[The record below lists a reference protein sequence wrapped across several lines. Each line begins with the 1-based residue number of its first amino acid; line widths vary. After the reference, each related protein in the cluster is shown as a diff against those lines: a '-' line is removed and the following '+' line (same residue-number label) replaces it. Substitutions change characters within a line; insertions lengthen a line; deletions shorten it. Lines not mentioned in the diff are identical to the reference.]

1 MADHHEEEVLGKAYD
16 ARLMKR
22 LLTYLWPYKWH
33 ALTALVLTIL
43 SAPLGLAGPP
53 LTKVAIDLFLAPSVR
68 FARSG
73 VDTDAAGRARMDA
86 YAGREEFEIEASK
99 LDPRSRHTVFV
110 DGNYLDDFTTSD
122 DGDFRRQWSNA
133 PDSEKLPLPA
143 LLSPLKNVHHID
155 IRNTSAAVVLS
166 IDEIQPAGLG
176 RIIKNLA
183 ERFGF
188 GATAYQGLAFIAI
201 IFLIA
206 NLAAFAVQYTQ
217 AIVIQTMGQYIMYD
231 LRKEI
236 FAHLQKLSV
245 QFYDRNPV
253 GRLMTR
259 LTTDVDALNEMFTAG
274 VIAIFGDVAMIF
286 FIVIVMFLVN
296 WRLALVSFSILPLLV
311 VLTTWFRLGARSAFR
326 EVRVRIA
333 RINAFLQEHI
343 TGMPVVQLFNRE
355 EKEMRRFDTINQAH
369 RKANID
375 TIFYYAVFYPAVE
388 IISALG
394 IALIIWY
401 GGGQVVRD
409 SVSLGTLFF
418 FLQLLRYFYEPISDI
433 SEKYNILQSAMA
445 SSERTFKLLDE
456 PVRIASP
463 EKPIRIGRASGRIEF
478 QNVWFAYNDE
488 DWILRDVSFTVAPG
502 ERVAFVGHTGAGKTT
517 ITNLL
522 LRFYD
527 IQRGQILIDGV
538 NIRELDL
545 QELRANFSIVLQD
558 VFLFSG
564 DVATNIRLG
573 NRAITDDALKEAASQ
588 VHADTFIQ
596 RLPEQYASELR
607 ERGAGL
613 SVGQK
618 QLISFA
624 RALAFDPRVLILD
637 EATSSIDT
645 ETELLIRD
653 AVERLME
660 GRTSLVIAHRLSTI
674 QSVDKIIVMHKG
686 EIRESGTH
694 QDLLAQRGLYWRLYQ
709 LQFYQDYKQTFSESV
724 ADD

>member
-1 MADHHEEEVLGKAYD
+1 MADSHHEEEVLGKAYD

-33 ALTALVLTIL
+33 AITSLVLTIL
-43 SAPLGLAGPP
+43 SAPLVLAGPP
-53 LTKVAIDLFLAPSVR
+53 LTKAAIDLFLAPDPSKPASG
-68 FARSG
+68 FAL
-73 VDTDAAGRARMDA
+73 
-86 YAGREEFEIEASK
+86 F
-99 LDPRSRHTVFV
+99 
-110 DGNYLDDFTTSD
+110 
-122 DGDFRRQWSNA
+122 
-133 PDSEKLPLPA
+133 
-143 LLSPLKNVHHID
+143 LKH
-155 IRNTSAAVVLS
+155 
-166 IDEIQPAGLG
+166 
-176 RIIKNLA
+176 LA
-183 ERFGF
+183 ERSGF
-188 GATAYQGLAFIAI
+188 GGGAYHGIVFISIVFLLAS
-201 IFLIA
+201 
-206 NLAAFAVQYTQ
+206 LAAFAVQYTQ

-231 LRKEI
+231 LRKQI
-236 FAHLQKLSV
+236 FARLQELSV
-245 QFYDRNPV
+245 SFYDRNPV

-286 FIVIVMFLVN
+286 YIVIWMFEVN
-296 WRLALVSFSILPLLV
+296 WKLALVSFAILPLLA
-311 VLTTWFRLGARSAFR
+311 VLTTWFRLGARSSFR

-355 EKEMRRFDTINQAH
+355 EKEMRKFDHINQAH

-388 IISALG
+388 IIGAIG
-394 IALIIWY
+394 IGLIIWF
-401 GGGQVVRD
+401 GGGQVIRGAATI
-409 SVSLGTLFF
+409 GTLVAFI
-418 FLQLLRYFYEPISDI
+418 QLARSFYEPISDI

-445 SSERTFKLLDE
+445 SSERIFKLLDE
-456 PVRIASP
+456 TVTIASP
-463 EKPIRIGRASGRIEF
+463 EKPVRIGRARGQIEF
-478 QNVWFAYNDE
+478 RNVWFAYNDE
-488 DWILRDVSFTVAPG
+488 DWILKDVSFTVQPG

-517 ITNLL
+517 ITSLL

-527 IQRGQILIDGV
+527 IQRGRVLLDGV
-538 NIRELDL
+538 DVRELDL
-545 QELRANFSIVLQD
+545 EELRSNFSIVLQD

-564 DVATNIRLG
+564 DIATNIRLG
-573 NRAITDDALKEAASQ
+573 NRAITAAGLRDAARQ

-596 RLPEQYASELR
+596 RLPEGYEAELR
-607 ERGAGL
+607 ERGSGL

-660 GRTSLVIAHRLSTI
+660 GRTSLVVAHRLSTI

-686 EIRESGTH
+686 EIRETGTH

-709 LQFYQDYKQTFSESV
+709 LQFYQDYKRRFADSI

>member
-16 ARLMKR
+16 ARLMRR
-22 LLTYLWPYKWH
+22 LLTYLWPYKWY
-33 ALTALVLTIL
+33 ALTSLVLTIL
-43 SAPLGLAGPP
+43 SAPLVLAGPP
-53 LTKVAIDLFLAPSVR
+53 LTKAAIDLFLAPDPSKPVSG
-68 FARSG
+68 FAL
-73 VDTDAAGRARMDA
+73 
-86 YAGREEFEIEASK
+86 F
-99 LDPRSRHTVFV
+99 
-110 DGNYLDDFTTSD
+110 
-122 DGDFRRQWSNA
+122 
-133 PDSEKLPLPA
+133 
-143 LLSPLKNVHHID
+143 LKH
-155 IRNTSAAVVLS
+155 
-166 IDEIQPAGLG
+166 
-176 RIIKNLA
+176 LA
-183 ERFGF
+183 DRFGF
-188 GATAYQGLAFIAI
+188 GESAYQGIAFIAI
-201 IFLIA
+201 VFLLA
-206 NLAAFAVQYTQ
+206 SLAAFAVQYTQ
-217 AIVIQTMGQYIMYD
+217 AIVMQTMGQYIMYD
-231 LRKEI
+231 LRKQI

-286 FIVIVMFLVN
+286 FIVIWMFLEN
-296 WRLALVSFSILPLLV
+296 WKLALVSFAILPLLAA
-311 VLTTWFRLGARSAFR
+311 LTTWFRRGARASFR

-355 EKEMRRFDTINQAH
+355 EKEMRKFDAINQAH

-388 IISALG
+388 IIGSIG
-394 IALIIWY
+394 IGLIIWY
-401 GGGQVVRD
+401 GGGEVIRGKATI
-409 SVSLGTLFF
+409 GTLVAFI
-418 FLQLLRYFYEPISDI
+418 QLARMFYEPISDI

-445 SSERTFKLLDE
+445 SSERIFKLLAE
-456 PVRIASP
+456 PVTIASP
-463 EKPIRIGRASGRIEF
+463 EKPVRIGRARGRIEF
-478 QNVWFAYNDE
+478 RNVWFAYKDE
-488 DWILRDVSFTVAPG
+488 DWILKDVSFTVEPG

-527 IQRGQILIDGV
+527 IQRGQILLDGV
-538 NIRELDL
+538 DVRELDL
-545 QELRANFSIVLQD
+545 EELRSNFSIVLQD

-564 DVATNIRLG
+564 DIATNIRLG
-573 NRAITDDALKEAASQ
+573 NQSISDDELRDAARQ

-596 RLPEQYASELR
+596 RLQEGYGAELR

-660 GRTSLVIAHRLSTI
+660 GRTSLVVAHRLSTI

-686 EIRESGTH
+686 EVRETGTH
-694 QDLLAQRGLYWRLYQ
+694 QDLLSQRGLYWRLYQ
-709 LQFYQDYKQTFSESV
+709 LQFYQDYKRTFAESV

>member
-33 ALTALVLTIL
+33 ALTSLVLTIL
-43 SAPLGLAGPP
+43 SAPLVLAGPP
-53 LTKVAIDLFLAPSVR
+53 LTKAAIDLFLAPDPSKPASG
-68 FARSG
+68 FAL
-73 VDTDAAGRARMDA
+73 
-86 YAGREEFEIEASK
+86 F
-99 LDPRSRHTVFV
+99 
-110 DGNYLDDFTTSD
+110 
-122 DGDFRRQWSNA
+122 
-133 PDSEKLPLPA
+133 
-143 LLSPLKNVHHID
+143 
-155 IRNTSAAVVLS
+155 
-166 IDEIQPAGLG
+166 
-176 RIIKNLA
+176 IKHLA
-183 ERFGF
+183 DRFGF
-188 GATAYQGLAFIAI
+188 GGSAYQGIAFIAI
-201 IFLIA
+201 IFLVA
-206 NLAAFAVQYTQ
+206 NLAAFAVQYGQ
-217 AIVIQTMGQYIMYD
+217 AIVMQAMGQYIMYD
-231 LRKEI
+231 LRKQI
-236 FAHLQKLSV
+236 FAYLQRLSI

-286 FIVIVMFLVN
+286 YIVIWMFRVN
-296 WRLALVSFSILPLLV
+296 WQLALVSFAILPLLA
-311 VLTTWFRLGARSAFR
+311 VLTTWFRLGARSSFR

-355 EKEMRRFDTINQAH
+355 EKEMREFDRINHAH

-388 IISALG
+388 IIGSLG
-394 IALIIWY
+394 IGLIIWY
-401 GGGQVVRD
+401 GGGQVVRGIATI
-409 SVSLGTLFF
+409 GTLVAFI
-418 FLQLLRYFYEPISDI
+418 QLARSFYEPISDI

-445 SSERTFKLLDE
+445 SSERIFKLLDE
-456 PVRIASP
+456 PLTIASP
-463 EKPIRIGRASGRIEF
+463 DKPVRIDRARGQIEF
-478 QNVWFAYNDE
+478 RNVWFAYKDD
-488 DWILRDVSFTVAPG
+488 DWILKDVSFTVEPG
-502 ERVAFVGHTGAGKTT
+502 ERVAIVGHTGAGKTT
-517 ITNLL
+517 ITSLL
-522 LRFYD
+522 MRFYD
-527 IQRGQILIDGV
+527 IQRGQILLDGID
-538 NIRELDL
+538 IRELDL
-545 QELRANFSIVLQD
+545 EELRSNFSIVLQD

-564 DVATNIRLG
+564 DIAANIRLG
-573 NRAITDDALKEAASQ
+573 NNSITDDALRDAAAQ
-588 VHADTFIQ
+588 VHADSFIQ
-596 RLPEQYASELR
+596 RLPEGYSSELR

-645 ETELLIRD
+645 ETEVLIRD

-686 EIRESGTH
+686 EIRETGRH
-694 QDLLAQRGLYWRLYQ
+694 QELLAERGLYWRLYQ
-709 LQFYQDYKQTFSESV
+709 LQFYQDYKRTFAESI

>member
-1 MADHHEEEVLGKAYD
+1 MSDHHEEEVLGKAYD

-33 ALTALVLTIL
+33 ALISLVLTIL
-43 SAPLGLAGPP
+43 TAPLVLAGSL
-53 LTKVAIDLFLAPSVR
+53 LTKAAIDLFLAPDPSKPTSG
-68 FARSG
+68 FAL
-73 VDTDAAGRARMDA
+73 
-86 YAGREEFEIEASK
+86 F
-99 LDPRSRHTVFV
+99 
-110 DGNYLDDFTTSD
+110 
-122 DGDFRRQWSNA
+122 
-133 PDSEKLPLPA
+133 
-143 LLSPLKNVHHID
+143 
-155 IRNTSAAVVLS
+155 
-166 IDEIQPAGLG
+166 
-176 RIIKNLA
+176 IKNLA

-188 GATAYQGLAFIAI
+188 GADAYQGIAFIAI
-201 IFLIA
+201 IFLLA
-206 NLAAFAVQYTQ
+206 NVAAFAVQYTQ

-231 LRKEI
+231 LRKQI
-236 FAHLQKLSV
+236 FAHLQKLAV

-274 VIAIFGDVAMIF
+274 VIAIFGDIAMIF
-286 FIVIVMFLVN
+286 FIVILMFLVN

-355 EKEMRRFDTINQAH
+355 EKEMRKFDTINQAH

-394 IALIIWY
+394 TALIIWY
-401 GGGQVVRD
+401 GGGQVVRNAA
-409 SVSLGTLFF
+409 SLGTLFF
-418 FLQLLRYFYEPISDI
+418 FLQLLRFFYEPISDI

-456 PVRIASP
+456 PVTIASP
-463 EKPIRIGRASGRIEF
+463 AKPVRIGRASGRIEF
-478 QNVWFAYNDE
+478 QNVWFAYNNE
-488 DWILRDVSFTVAPG
+488 DWILKDVSFRVSPG

-538 NIRELDL
+538 NIRDLDL
-545 QELRANFSIVLQD
+545 EELRANFSIVLQD

-564 DVATNIRLG
+564 DIATNIRLG
-573 NRAITDDALKEAASQ
+573 NRAITDQQLQEAASQ
-588 VHADTFIQ
+588 VHADTFIR
-596 RLPEQYASELR
+596 RLPDGYANELR

-653 AVERLME
+653 AVERMME

-686 EIRESGTH
+686 EIRETGTH
-694 QDLLAQRGLYWRLYQ
+694 QDLLALRGLYWRLYQ
-709 LQFYQDYKQTFSESV
+709 LQFYQDYKQTFAESI

>member
-16 ARLMKR
+16 ARLMRR
-22 LLTYLWPYKWH
+22 LLRYLWPYKWH
-33 ALTALVLTIL
+33 ALTALVLTMG
-43 SAPLGLAGPP
+43 SAPLVLAGAP
-53 LTKVAIDLFLAPSVR
+53 LTKAAIDLFLAPDPSKPVTG
-68 FARSG
+68 FAL
-73 VDTDAAGRARMDA
+73 
-86 YAGREEFEIEASK
+86 F
-99 LDPRSRHTVFV
+99 
-110 DGNYLDDFTTSD
+110 
-122 DGDFRRQWSNA
+122 
-133 PDSEKLPLPA
+133 
-143 LLSPLKNVHHID
+143 LKH
-155 IRNTSAAVVLS
+155 
-166 IDEIQPAGLG
+166 
-176 RIIKNLA
+176 LA

-188 GATAYQGLAFIAI
+188 GASAYQGIVFISI
-201 IFLIA
+201 VFLIA
-206 NLAAFAVQYTQ
+206 NIAAFAVQYTQ
-217 AIVIQTMGQYIMYD
+217 AIVMQAMGQYIMYD
-231 LRKEI
+231 LRKQI

-245 QFYDRNPV
+245 QFYDHNPV

-274 VIAIFGDVAMIF
+274 VIAIFGDLAMIF
-286 FIVIVMFLVN
+286 YIVIWMFQVN
-296 WRLALVSFSILPLLV
+296 WQLALVSFAILPLLIA
-311 VLTTWFRLGARSAFR
+311 LTTWFRLGARSSFR
-326 EVRVRIA
+326 SVRVRIA

-355 EKEMRRFDTINQAH
+355 EKEMRKFDEINEAH

-388 IISALG
+388 IIGSIG
-394 IALIIWY
+394 IGLIIWY
-401 GGGQVVRD
+401 GGGQVVRGIATI
-409 SVSLGTLFF
+409 GTLVAFI
-418 FLQLLRYFYEPISDI
+418 QLARSFYEPISDI

-445 SSERTFKLLDE
+445 SSERIFKLLDE
-456 PVRIASP
+456 PVTIASP
-463 EKPIRIGRASGRIEF
+463 EKPVPIGRATGQIEF
-478 QNVWFAYNDE
+478 RNVWFAYKDD
-488 DWILRDVSFTVAPG
+488 DWILKDVSFTVSPG

-538 NIRELDL
+538 DIRKLDL
-545 QELRANFSIVLQD
+545 EELRANFSIVLQD

-564 DVATNIRLG
+564 DIAANIRLG
-573 NRAITDDALKEAASQ
+573 NQAITDEQLEESARQ
-588 VHADTFIQ
+588 VHADTFIR
-596 RLPEQYASELR
+596 RLPEQYGAELR

-645 ETELLIRD
+645 ETEILIRD
-653 AVERLME
+653 AVERVME

-686 EIRESGTH
+686 EIRETGTH
-694 QDLLAQRGLYWRLYQ
+694 QDLLAERGLYWRLYQ
-709 LQFYQDYKQTFSESV
+709 LQFYQDYKRTFAESV

>member
-16 ARLMKR
+16 AKLMRR
-22 LLTYLWPYKWH
+22 LLRYLWPYRGR
-33 ALTALVLTIL
+33 ALTSLILTIL
-43 SAPLGLAGPP
+43 SAPLALAGPP
-53 LTKVAIDLFLAPSVR
+53 LTKAAIDLFLDPNRDPSKATG
-68 FARSG
+68 FARFIR
-73 VDTDAAGRARMDA
+73 DAADW
-86 YAGREEFEIEASK
+86 
-99 LDPRSRHTVFV
+99 T
-110 DGNYLDDFTTSD
+110 
-122 DGDFRRQWSNA
+122 
-133 PDSEKLPLPA
+133 
-143 LLSPLKNVHHID
+143 
-155 IRNTSAAVVLS
+155 
-166 IDEIQPAGLG
+166 GLG
-176 RIIKNLA
+176 SSPA
-183 ERFGF
+183 
-188 GATAYQGLAFIAI
+188 QGIAFIAI
-201 IFLIA
+201 VFFAA
-206 NLAAFAVQYTQ
+206 NIAAFAVQYTQ
-217 AIVIQTMGQYIMYD
+217 AIVMQTMGQFIMYD
-231 LRKEI
+231 LRQEI
-236 FAHLQKLSV
+236 FGHLQKLPV
-245 QFYDRNPV
+245 AFYDRNPV

-274 VIAIFGDVAMIF
+274 VIVIFGDLAMIF
-286 FIVIVMFLVN
+286 YIAIWMFQVN
-296 WRLALVSFSILPLLV
+296 WRLSLVSFAIMPLLAA
-311 VLTTWFRLGARSAFR
+311 LTTWFRLGARNSFR

-355 EKEMRRFDTINQAH
+355 QKEMKRFNKINEAH

-388 IISALG
+388 IIGAIG

-401 GGGQVVRD
+401 GGGQVLRGIATI
-409 SVSLGTLFF
+409 GTLVAFI
-418 FLQLLRYFYEPISDI
+418 QLARSFYEPISDI

-445 SSERTFKLLDE
+445 SSERIFKLLDE
-456 PVRIASP
+456 PVTIESP
-463 EKPIRIGRASGRIEF
+463 HAPKRIGRALGRIEF
-478 QNVWFAYNDE
+478 RNVWFAYKDE
-488 DWILRDVSFTVAPG
+488 DWVLRDVSFVAEPG
-502 ERVAFVGHTGAGKTT
+502 ERVAFVGRTGAGKTT
-517 ITNLL
+517 ITSLL

-527 IQRGQILIDGV
+527 IQRGQILLDDV
-538 NIRELDL
+538 DIRELDL

-564 DVATNIRLG
+564 DIAANIRLG
-573 NRAITDDALKEAASQ
+573 NEAITTERLEQAARE
-588 VHADTFIQ
+588 VHADTFVR
-596 RLPEQYASELR
+596 RLPNGYASEIR

-686 EIRESGTH
+686 EIREVGNH
-694 QDLLAQRGLYWRLYQ
+694 QELLARRGLYWRLYQ
-709 LQFYQDYKQTFSESV
+709 LQFYREYKREMAESV

>member
-1 MADHHEEEVLGKAYD
+1 MAESHHEEEVLGKAYD

-33 ALTALVLTIL
+33 ALTSLVLTIL
-43 SAPLGLAGPP
+43 SAPLVLAGAP
-53 LTKVAIDLFLAPSVR
+53 LTKAAIDLFLAPDPSKPPTG
-68 FARSG
+68 FAR
-73 VDTDAAGRARMDA
+73 
-86 YAGREEFEIEASK
+86 FLK
-99 LDPRSRHTVFV
+99 L
-110 DGNYLDDFTTSD
+110 
-122 DGDFRRQWSNA
+122 Q
-133 PDSEKLPLPA
+133 
-143 LLSPLKNVHHID
+143 
-155 IRNTSAAVVLS
+155 
-166 IDEIQPAGLG
+166 
-176 RIIKNLA
+176 A
-183 ERFGF
+183 EQFGF
-188 GATAYQGLAFIAI
+188 GANAYRGIAFIAVV
-201 IFLIA
+201 FLVA
-206 NLAAFAVQYTQ
+206 NIAAFAVQYTQ
-217 AIVIQTMGQYIMYD
+217 AIVMQTMGQYIMYD
-231 LRKEI
+231 LRKQI
-236 FAHLQKLSV
+236 FAHLQKLPVS
-245 QFYDRNPV
+245 FYDRNPV

-286 FIVIVMFLVN
+286 YIVIWMFQVN
-296 WRLALVSFSILPLLV
+296 WKLALVSFAILPFLV
-311 VLTTWFRLGARSAFR
+311 MLTTWFRLGARSSFR

-355 EKEMRRFDTINQAH
+355 EKEMRKFDEINHAH

-388 IISALG
+388 IIGAIG
-394 IALIIWY
+394 IGLIIWF
-401 GGGQVVRD
+401 GGGQVIQGAATI
-409 SVSLGTLFF
+409 GTLVAFI
-418 FLQLLRYFYEPISDI
+418 QLARSFYEPISDI

-445 SSERTFKLLDE
+445 SSERIFKLLDE
-456 PVRIASP
+456 PVTIASP
-463 EKPIRIGRASGRIEF
+463 EKPASIGRARGKIEF
-478 QNVWFAYNDE
+478 RNVWFAYKDE
-488 DWILRDVSFTVAPG
+488 DWILKDVSFTVEPG
-502 ERVAFVGHTGAGKTT
+502 ERIAFVGHTGAGKTT

-527 IQRGQILIDGV
+527 IQRGQILLDGIDV
-538 NIRELDL
+538 REFDL
-545 QELRANFSIVLQD
+545 HELRSNFSIVLQD

-564 DVATNIRLG
+564 DIATNIRLG
-573 NRAITDDALKEAASQ
+573 NRAIGDDALQAAARQ
-588 VHADTFIQ
+588 VHADPFIQ
-596 RLPEQYASELR
+596 RLPEGYGAELR

-660 GRTSLVIAHRLSTI
+660 GRTSLVVAHRLSTI

-686 EIRESGTH
+686 EIRETGKH

-709 LQFYQDYKQTFSESV
+709 LQFYQDYKRAFADSV

>member
-1 MADHHEEEVLGKAYD
+1 MAESHHEEEVLGKAYD
-16 ARLMKR
+16 ARLMRR
-22 LLTYLWPYKWH
+22 LLRYLWPYKWH
-33 ALTALVLTIL
+33 ALTSLVLTIL
-43 SAPLGLAGPP
+43 SAPLVLAGAP
-53 LTKVAIDLFLAPSVR
+53 LTKAAIDLFLAPDPSKPPSG
-68 FARSG
+68 FAL
-73 VDTDAAGRARMDA
+73 
-86 YAGREEFEIEASK
+86 F
-99 LDPRSRHTVFV
+99 
-110 DGNYLDDFTTSD
+110 
-122 DGDFRRQWSNA
+122 
-133 PDSEKLPLPA
+133 
-143 LLSPLKNVHHID
+143 LKH
-155 IRNTSAAVVLS
+155 
-166 IDEIQPAGLG
+166 
-176 RIIKNLA
+176 LA
-183 ERFGF
+183 EQFGF
-188 GATAYQGLAFIAI
+188 GASAYQGIVFISIVFFLAS
-201 IFLIA
+201 
-206 NLAAFAVQYTQ
+206 LAAFAVQYTQ
-217 AIVIQTMGQYIMYD
+217 AIVMQTMGQYIMYD
-231 LRKEI
+231 LRKQI
-236 FAHLQKLSV
+236 FAHLQRLPV

-274 VIAIFGDVAMIF
+274 VIVIFGDLAMIF
-286 FIVIVMFLVN
+286 YIVIWMFQVN
-296 WRLALVSFSILPLLV
+296 WRLALVSFAILPLLIA
-311 VLTTWFRLGARSAFR
+311 LTTWFRLGARSSFR

-355 EKEMRRFDTINQAH
+355 EKEMRKFDKINQAH

-388 IISALG
+388 IIGAIG
-394 IALIIWY
+394 IGLIIWY
-401 GGGQVVRD
+401 GGGQVIRGVATI
-409 SVSLGTLFF
+409 GTLVAFI
-418 FLQLLRYFYEPISDI
+418 QLARSFYEPISDI

-445 SSERTFKLLDE
+445 SSERIFKLLDE
-456 PVRIASP
+456 PVTIASP
-463 EKPIRIGRASGRIEF
+463 EKPVRIGRARGQIEF
-478 QNVWFAYNDE
+478 RNVWFAYRDE
-488 DWILRDVSFTVAPG
+488 DWILKDISFTVEPG

-527 IQRGQILIDGV
+527 IQRGQILLDGV
-538 NIRELDL
+538 DIRELDL
-545 QELRANFSIVLQD
+545 EELRSNFSIVLQD

-564 DVATNIRLG
+564 DIATNIRLG
-573 NRAITDDALKEAASQ
+573 NRSISDDGLRDAASQ

-596 RLPEQYASELR
+596 RLPQGYGAELR

-624 RALAFDPRVLILD
+624 RALAFDPRVLVLD

-660 GRTSLVIAHRLSTI
+660 GRTSIVIAHRLSTI
-674 QSVDKIIVMHKG
+674 QSVDKIVVMHKG
-686 EIRESGTH
+686 EIRETGTH

-709 LQFYQDYKQTFSESV
+709 LQFYQDYKRTFAESV

>member
-1 MADHHEEEVLGKAYD
+1 MADSHHEEEVLGKAYD
-16 ARLMKR
+16 TRLMRR
-22 LLTYLWPYKWH
+22 LLRYLWPYKWY
-33 ALTALVLTIL
+33 ALVAIVLTML
-43 SAPLGLAGPP
+43 SAPLVLAGPP
-53 LTKVAIDLFLAPSVR
+53 LIKAAIDLF
-68 FARSG
+68 
-73 VDTDAAGRARMDA
+73 MD
-86 YAGREEFEIEASK
+86 
-99 LDPRSRHTVFV
+99 P
-110 DGNYLDDFTTSD
+110 TSD
-122 DGDFRRQWSNA
+122 
-133 PDSEKLPLPA
+133 PA
-143 LLSPLKNVHHID
+143 KVTGFTRFLKHTAD
-155 IRNTSAAVVLS
+155 AM
-166 IDEIQPAGLG
+166 
-176 RIIKNLA
+176 
-183 ERFGF
+183 GF
-188 GATAYQGLAFIAI
+188 GGNAFQGLSFIAI
-201 IFLIA
+201 VFLLA

-217 AIVIQTMGQYIMYD
+217 AIVMQAMGQYIMYD

-236 FAHLQKLSV
+236 FAHLQQLPV
-245 QFYDRNPV
+245 QYYDRNPV

-286 FIVIVMFLVN
+286 YIIIFMFQVN
-296 WRLALVSFSILPLLV
+296 WRLALVSFAILPLLAA
-311 VLTTWFRLGARSAFR
+311 LTTWFRLGARSSFR
-326 EVRVRIA
+326 QVRVRIA

-355 EKEMRRFDTINQAH
+355 AKEMRQFDEINDAH
-369 RKANID
+369 RQANID

-388 IISALG
+388 IIGAVG
-394 IALIIWY
+394 VGLIIWY
-401 GGGQVVRD
+401 GGGQVVRG
-409 SVSLGTLFF
+409 VATIGTLVAFI
-418 FLQLLRYFYEPISDI
+418 QLARNFYEPISDI

-445 SSERTFKLLDE
+445 SSERIFKLLDE
-456 PVRIASP
+456 PVTIKSP
-463 EKPIRIGRASGRIEF
+463 DRPVKVGRARGRIEF
-478 QNVWFAYNDE
+478 RNVWFAYKGE
-488 DWILRDVSFTVAPG
+488 DWILKDVSFVAEPG

-527 IQRGQILIDGV
+527 IQRGEILLDGV
-538 NIRELDL
+538 NIREMDL
-545 QELRANFSIVLQD
+545 EELRANFSIVLQD

-564 DVATNIRLG
+564 DIASNIRLG
-573 NRAITDDALKEAASQ
+573 NTAISDEQLRHAARE
-588 VHADTFIQ
+588 VHAADFIE
-596 RLPEQYASELR
+596 RLPEGYHTELR

-645 ETELLIRD
+645 ETEILIRD

-686 EIRESGTH
+686 EIREVGTH
-694 QDLLAQRGLYWRLYQ
+694 QDLLAERGFYWRLYQ
-709 LQFYQDYKQTFSESV
+709 LQFYQDAKRMLNESV

>member
-1 MADHHEEEVLGKAYD
+1 MSDHHEEEVLGKAYD

-33 ALTALVLTIL
+33 ALTSLVLTIL
-43 SAPLGLAGPP
+43 SAPLVLAGPP
-53 LTKVAIDLFLAPSVR
+53 LTKAAIDLFLAPDPTKPASG
-68 FARSG
+68 FAL
-73 VDTDAAGRARMDA
+73 
-86 YAGREEFEIEASK
+86 F
-99 LDPRSRHTVFV
+99 
-110 DGNYLDDFTTSD
+110 
-122 DGDFRRQWSNA
+122 
-133 PDSEKLPLPA
+133 
-143 LLSPLKNVHHID
+143 LKD
-155 IRNTSAAVVLS
+155 LAV
-166 IDEIQPAGLG
+166 
-176 RIIKNLA
+176 
-183 ERFGF
+183 RFGF
-188 GATAYQGLAFIAI
+188 GANAYQGVVFIAI
-201 IFLIA
+201 VFFLAI
-206 NLAAFAVQYTQ
+206 LAGFLVQYTQ
-217 AIVIQTMGQYIMYD
+217 AVVMQAMGQYIMYD
-231 LRKEI
+231 LRKQI
-236 FAHLQKLSV
+236 FDHLQKLSV

-274 VIAIFGDVAMIF
+274 VIAIFGDIAMIF
-286 FIVIVMFLVN
+286 YIVIWMFEVN
-296 WRLALVSFSILPLLV
+296 WQLALVSFSILPLLA
-311 VLTTWFRLGARSAFR
+311 VLTTWFRLGARSSFR

-343 TGMPVVQLFNRE
+343 TGMSVVQLFNRE
-355 EKEMRRFDTINQAH
+355 EKEMRKFDEINQAH

-388 IISALG
+388 IIGSIG
-394 IALIIWY
+394 IGLIIWY
-401 GGGQVVRD
+401 GGGQVIRGIATI
-409 SVSLGTLFF
+409 GTLVAFI
-418 FLQLLRYFYEPISDI
+418 QLARSFYEPISDI

-445 SSERTFKLLDE
+445 SSERIFKLLDE
-456 PVRIASP
+456 PVSIASP
-463 EKPIRIGRASGRIEF
+463 AKPVLLGRVTGQIEF
-478 QNVWFAYNDE
+478 RNVWFAYKDD
-488 DWILRDVSFTVAPG
+488 DWILKDVSFTVEPG

-527 IQRGQILIDGV
+527 IQRGQILLDSV
-538 NIRELDL
+538 DIRELDL
-545 QELRANFSIVLQD
+545 EELRSNFSIVLQD

-564 DVATNIRLG
+564 DIAANIRLG
-573 NRAITDDALKEAASQ
+573 NQSISDDRLREAARQ
-588 VHADTFIQ
+588 VHADTFIR
-596 RLPEQYASELR
+596 RLPDQYSSELR

-645 ETELLIRD
+645 ETEILIRN

-660 GRTSLVIAHRLSTI
+660 DRTSLVVAHRLSTI

-686 EIRESGTH
+686 EIRETGTH
-694 QDLLAQRGLYWRLYQ
+694 QDLLALRGLYWRLYQ
-709 LQFYQDYKQTFSESV
+709 LQFYQDYKRTFAGSV